1 MNSLDIIFL
10 SITAYTLIRGLFR
23 GLVKE
28 FASIFGLIFGFLM
41 ANQYYE
47 ELSGVTLRLI
57 SNPKYAAIVS
67 YILLFILALA
77 AVIFLAHILRK
88 FLEVVM
94 LSWLDRLGGTL
105 LGLGKGALLCCL
117 ILFVLTVFLPPSAQL
132 FSNSFTTPYV
142 SRFAQNLQALV
153 PRTMQE
159 SFEAKTKDLQQK
171 WQKSLLYDLRN
182 PE

>member
-1 MNSLDIIFL
+1 MNSLDIIFC
-10 SITAYTLIRGLFR
+10 SITAFTLIRGLYR

-47 ELSGVTLRLI
+47 ELSNVALRLI
-57 SNPKYAAIVS
+57 SNPKYAAIIS

-88 FLEVVM
+88 FLEIVM
-94 LSWLDRLGGTL
+94 LGWLDRLGGTL

-117 ILFVLTVFLPPSAQL
+117 ILFVLTVFLPPTAQI
-132 FSNSFTTPYV
+132 FSQSMTTPYL
-142 SRFAQNLQALV
+142 SRFSQNLSALV

-159 SFEAKTKDLQQK
+159 SFEQKSENLQQQ